1 MQSGWLHIG
10 NIAGNAFEAARIQ
23 QRRGINSDAINPF
36 LTHVMSH
43 PIWEDIEVSTYIDL
57 NDVESLLKS
66 NPEWKSPTY
75 YYGGDLAE
83 ALRLLAE
90 KRGIV
95 LQDSISFLEN
105 AMNRWRVLGRFTY
118 RKLKALRQVMK
129 ITKIRFRINKNRCL

>member
-23 QRRGINSDAINPF
+23 QRRGINSDTINPF

-66 NPEWKSPTY
+66 NPEWKLPTY

-95 LQDSISFLEN
+95 LQDSIGFLEN
-105 AMNRWRVLGRFTY
+105 SNAKT
-118 RKLKALRQVMK
+118 
-129 ITKIRFRINKNRCL
+129 